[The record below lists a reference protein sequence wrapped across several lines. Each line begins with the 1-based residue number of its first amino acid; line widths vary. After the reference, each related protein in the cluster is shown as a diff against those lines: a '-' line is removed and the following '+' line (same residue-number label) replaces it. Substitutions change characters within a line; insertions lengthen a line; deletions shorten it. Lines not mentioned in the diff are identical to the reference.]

1 MVNTKFTDV
10 TVLIDKSLSMSELV
24 NDTIIGFNSFLD
36 TQKKAAERTGNRCE
50 LQLIQ
55 FDDKYEPGPRYDVLK
70 HPQLT
75 REHYIPRGHSALLD
89 AVGRTIDE
97 AGKRYA
103 DLPEAKRPGKVVVVV
118 LTDGADDTSQ
128 LFNAHE
134 IREKISMQHDV
145 YKWNFIF
152 LGASLDAWVVGSQY
166 GFQPGKT
173 ISTAATPAGTQ
184 HGFAAAANLVAQAQA
199 AVDADEAL
207 ELTFSEEDIRRARA
221 ASNSGAAASRE
232 MRV

>member
-1 MVNTKFTDV
+1 MVNTKLTDV
-10 TVLIDKSLSMSELV
+10 TVLIDKSLSMSEQV
-24 NDTIIGFNSFLD
+24 NDTIIGFNSFLA
-36 TQKKAAERTGNRCE
+36 TQKDAAQRNGSHCD

-75 REHYIPRGHSALLD
+75 REQYVPRGHSALLD
-89 AVGRTIDE
+89 AVGRTIEE

-103 DLPEAKRPGKVVVVV
+103 DMPEAKRPGKVVVVV
-118 LTDGADDTSQ
+118 LTDGADDSSQ
-128 LFNAHE
+128 LFTAQA
-134 IREKISMQHDV
+134 IREKITLQHDL

-173 ISTAATPAGTQ
+173 LSTAATSIGTQ
-184 HGFAAAANLVAQAQA
+184 HGFAAAASLVAQAQA

-207 ELTFSEEDIRRARA
+207 ELTFTEEDIRKARA
-221 ASNSGAAASRE
+221 ASNTASHE
-232 MRV
+232 MRT